1 MAALLKVPAGLGAV
15 TTAPGT
21 FGFIALLVFS
31 AAFAL
36 GIWVQDLAGEP
47 GNVCNPVGRGSYDDN
62 MRNKDINNG
71 RFAMFAALGIIAAD
85 LATGKYAFQQFGA

>member
-21 FGFIALLVFS
+21 FGFIALLVFG
-31 AAFAL
+31 AAFEL
-36 GIWVQDLAGEP
+36 GIWVRDPAEEP
-47 GNVCNPVGRGSYDDN
+47 GNFCNPIGRGSYDDE
-62 MRNKDINNG
+62 MRNQEINNG